1 MMRLSKYD
9 RKIRRL
15 KVKEKKYMKQMENQ
29 RLKFIKETEAFVSD
43 WYSRYVENVAKS
55 YPEVTTSIELDGVK
69 SMKREL
75 PKLIKEV
82 QDTVENELSP
92 KEMWSHFYKE
102 TELTLQDFVYN
113 VARPRVFDDV
123 VRELLYRAVPFLARH
138 GYEKASQDL
147 GKILQNPLRHDE
159 RLDWSSTMNATVE
172 SYSGLHKQLT
182 DITAKIE
189 DAQRQKIRARAE
201 ELWRRA

>member
-1 MMRLSKYD
+1 
-9 RKIRRL
+9 
-15 KVKEKKYMKQMENQ
+15 
-29 RLKFIKETEAFVSD
+29 
-43 WYSRYVENVAKS
+43 
-55 YPEVTTSIELDGVK
+55 
-69 SMKREL
+69 
-75 PKLIKEV
+75 
-82 QDTVENELSP
+82 
-92 KEMWSHFYKE
+92 
-102 TELTLQDFVYN
+102 LQDFVYN